1 MLKGKKIVLG
11 VTGSIAAYKAAIL
24 LRLLVKEGAEV
35 QVVMTPSAKEFITP
49 LTLSTLSGRP
59 VLSEF
64 FNTSNGV
71 WHSHV
76 ELGLWADAMIIAPAT
91 ASTLGKMA
99 GGVADNML
107 VTTYLS
113 MKAPVFIAPAMD
125 LDMYAHPST
134 QRNIEI
140 LKGYGNVVIE
150 AASGELASHLTGKGR
165 MEEPEN
171 IVQALKDF
179 FLEGCD
185 LKGRKVLITAGP
197 TYEKIDPVRFIGNY
211 SSGKMGF
218 AIAGECARRG
228 ADVTLV
234 AGPVSLATPHPSI
247 TRIDVESANEM
258 YDAAVGEFPSCDVAV
273 LSAAVADYRP
283 AVMANEKI
291 KRTSS
296 NMTIE
301 LEANRD
307 IAAALGG
314 MKTDA
319 QRLVGFALET
329 NNGEANANDKLVRKN
344 LDFIVLNSLEDKGAG
359 FAHDTNKVTIIDKEG
374 KTEYPLK
381 SKKDV
386 AKDIVSHIAKLFL
399 LLLVMLLPVTAS
411 AEGEELNATVTLN
424 ASKVQGSDT
433 EVFEQLESALSEFI
447 NNRKWTVNTYEE
459 EERITCNFAFVVN
472 SYANAGSFDCS
483 LMVQATRPVY
493 GSSYLSTLF
502 KYEDKSVKFRYQPYD
517 RLEFVE
523 DNLDNNLTAVIAFYV
538 YTIIGMDMDSMGEL
552 GGSEWLNKAQTIAG
566 NAQNLGDAGWRAGSG
581 NSNRYSVIDDYLNG
595 AMEPV
600 RQLMYKYLRLGL
612 DAMYRK
618 ADNGRKAITECFDL
632 LQKAYE
638 DRPMAYFTK
647 LFTEYK
653 IDEIVNVFS
662 KCTPE
667 EKKKVVDILSDINP
681 SLSTELDKITRNNN

>member
-211 SSGKMGF
+211 SSGKMGY
-218 AIAGECARRG
+218 ALAEECANRG
-228 ADVTLV
+228 AEVVLVSGPVTLQ
-234 AGPVSLATPHPSI
+234 THHPLI
-247 TRIDVESANEM
+247 RRIDVESAQEM
-258 YDAAVGEFPSCDVAV
+258 YEAAQDAFENADAGILC
-273 LSAAVADYRP
+273 AAVADFTP
-283 AVMANEKI
+283 EHHADQKI
-291 KRTSS
+291 KREKDDLVLTLKP
-296 NMTIE
+296 T
-301 LEANRD
+301 RD
-307 IAAALGG
+307 IAASLGAS
-314 MKTDA
+314 KKEN
-319 QRLVGFALET
+319 QILVGFALET
-329 NNGEANANDKLVRKN
+329 HDETANAQSKLQRKN
-344 LDFIVLNSLEDKGAG
+344 FDFIVLNSLKDQGAG
-359 FAHDTNKVTIIDKEG
+359 FRVDTNKITIIDTDG
-374 KTEYPLK
+374 ATSYPLK
-381 SKKDV
+381 NKVEV
-386 AKDIVSHIAKLFL
+386 AKDII
-399 LLLVMLLPVTAS
+399 
-411 AEGEELNATVTLN
+411 
-424 ASKVQGSDT
+424 
-433 EVFEQLESALSEFI
+433 
-447 NNRKWTVNTYEE
+447 
-459 EERITCNFAFVVN
+459 
-472 SYANAGSFDCS
+472 
-483 LMVQATRPVY
+483 
-493 GSSYLSTLF
+493 
-502 KYEDKSVKFRYQPYD
+502 D
-517 RLEFVE
+517 RLVV
-523 DNLDNNLTAVIAFYV
+523 T
-538 YTIIGMDMDSMGEL
+538 M
-552 GGSEWLNKAQTIAG
+552 
-566 NAQNLGDAGWRAGSG
+566 
-581 NSNRYSVIDDYLNG
+581 
-595 AMEPV
+595 
-600 RQLMYKYLRLGL
+600 
-612 DAMYRK
+612 
-618 ADNGRKAITECFDL
+618 
-632 LQKAYE
+632 
-638 DRPMAYFTK
+638 
-647 LFTEYK
+647 
-653 IDEIVNVFS
+653 
-662 KCTPE
+662 
-667 EKKKVVDILSDINP
+667 KK
-681 SLSTELDKITRNNN
+681 